1 MRRVEGGPP
10 GPVKQEGYAGPL
22 SWRKSSVDRGNGSLR
37 EWSWA
42 VLRKQCMI
50 LSVGKP
56 RVEWHPQLLAR
67 MGSAPV
73 PTKVLESQ
81 GMQWAV
87 CDPAENTQ

>member
-1 MRRVEGGPP
+1 
-10 GPVKQEGYAGPL
+10 
-22 SWRKSSVDRGNGSLR
+22 
-37 EWSWA
+37 
-42 VLRKQCMI
+42 MI

-56 RVEWHPQLLAR
+56 RVEWHPRLLAR

-73 PTKVLESQ
+73 PAKVLESQ